1 MSKKKMTGREVLE
14 EALRGCCSTYCDQ
27 YPRYEGKIDL
37 GDDYEKYMHNLIKR
51 SKNPIQRYF
60 NTIGRRVA
68 GIAAAMLIA
77 FGCSMT
83 VKAVREP
90 VVEFFANIYDTFLEI
105 RFGKDDI
112 EKAPVTIETVYTLG
126 FIPDG
131 YMVDRFFIGRDTTNM
146 TWKNEN
152 GDRLVLCDN
161 INEYLL
167 PMENIWLKKTSKPKT
182 KRPEMVKGCYPTDG
196 GNYIFTPEEKSEFIK
211 KEPGSEKY
219 FRRWIGSED
228 MLNGKE
234 RYILFLKECRARFL
248 CSFRQFRIF

>member
-152 GDRLVLCDN
+152 GDRLVLSQGILTGSN
-161 INEYLL
+161 ILDTEESNYDIIEQNGRKIAYSEKHEIRSFFWNSEDYEFSLTVSSNISENEVFAL
-167 PMENIWLKKTSKPKT
+167 IDSLKK
-182 KRPEMVKGCYPTDG
+182 Y
-196 GNYIFTPEEKSEFIK
+196 N
-211 KEPGSEKY
+211 
-219 FRRWIGSED
+219 
-228 MLNGKE
+228 
-234 RYILFLKECRARFL
+234 
-248 CSFRQFRIF
+248 Q